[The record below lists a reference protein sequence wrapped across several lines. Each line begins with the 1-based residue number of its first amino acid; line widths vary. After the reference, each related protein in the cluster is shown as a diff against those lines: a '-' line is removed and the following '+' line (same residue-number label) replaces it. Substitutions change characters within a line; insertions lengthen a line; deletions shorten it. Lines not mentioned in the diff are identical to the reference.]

1 MVLYSEAKI
10 SPVGKVNERDLKK
23 IARDTAIFFA
33 PVILIYLGQVQG
45 TLNQNNIILLNDFIP
60 NLMTI
65 GAIEGWA
72 IGIVINFFLK
82 LRDGGK

>member
-1 MVLYSEAKI
+1 MNLYSEAKI
-10 SPVGKVNERDLKK
+10 SPPGSVNKRDLKK
-23 IARDTAIFFA
+23 IATDTLIFFA
-33 PVILIYLGQVQG
+33 APILLYLGQVQG
-45 TLNQNNIILLNDFIP
+45 TLNQNHIVVWEDFIP

-82 LRDGGK
+82 FRDGSK